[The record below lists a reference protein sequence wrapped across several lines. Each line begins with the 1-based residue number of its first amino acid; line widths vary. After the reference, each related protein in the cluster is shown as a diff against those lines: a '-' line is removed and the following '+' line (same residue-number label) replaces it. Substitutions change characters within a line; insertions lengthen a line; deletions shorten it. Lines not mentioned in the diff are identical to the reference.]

1 MRATALPLGA
11 PPGATRAVIRRVGDE
26 IEMVNLRWGLP
37 AGQGEDGK
45 GRRFIRSEGRSFP
58 TQRCLVPA
66 SEFQVMRD
74 GEPFRVALEDG
85 DWFYLA
91 GIWHPAEADWPEA
104 FAVLTVEAN
113 REVARYQPR
122 QGALLRRNRHMA
134 WLDHAVPEN
143 EILLVPPAGIFTI
156 SRTRDRVQGRL
167 AL

>member
-26 IEMVNLRWGLP
+26 IEMVNLRWGLS
-37 AGQGEDGK
+37 AGASEDGQ
-45 GRRFIRSEGRSFP
+45 GRRFIRSEGRVFP
-58 TQRCLVPA
+58 SHRCLIPA
-66 SEFQVMRD
+66 SDFQVARD
-74 GEPFRVALEDG
+74 GAPYRVALEDG

-91 GIWHPAEADWPEA
+91 GIWQPAAQHWPEA

-113 REVARYQPR
+113 MEVSRYQSR

-134 WLDHAVPEN
+134 WLDHALAEN
-143 EILLVPPAGIFTI
+143 EILVPSSSGIFTI
-156 SRTRDRVQGRL
+156 SRVQGDFQRRL

>member
-37 AGQGEDGK
+37 AGAGEDCK
-45 GRRFIRSEGRSFP
+45 GRRFIRSEGRTFP
-58 TQRCLVPA
+58 TNRCLIPA
-66 SEFQVMRD
+66 SEFQVVRD

-91 GIWHPAEADWPEA
+91 GIWQPAEQDWPEA
-104 FAVLTVEAN
+104 FAVLTVNAN
-113 REVARYQPR
+113 REVARYQSR
-122 QGALLRRNRHMA
+122 QGALLRRNRQMA
-134 WLDHAVPEN
+134 WLDHTVPES
-143 EILLVPPAGIFTI
+143 EILVVPPAGIFTI
-156 SRTRDRVQGRL
+156 SRVRGDLQARL